1 MIIGVSLRRC
11 LAIMRFL
18 SGRPDVASDTGREKG
33 TFIVHTARALPAA
46 SVLNLRDLGGIALGP
61 GRQVRAGAVL
71 RSGQLHGL
79 DAAHD
84 ATLAA
89 LGIRTVVDLRTADER
104 SSAPDRLPP
113 GARLFVA
120 DVLGDDPGVAP
131 ARLRALLGD
140 PVEAER
146 LLGGGKAEELFA
158 QTYRQMVLSPRAGA
172 AYRAFLETAADDAA
186 RPVLFHCTAGKDR
199 TGWAAAVLLLVLGAS
214 RDTVR
219 TEFLAVNPVVRV
231 AFRPYV
237 QGYLDAGGDP
247 EIASAIIEVRTR
259 YLDTALDAMDER
271 WGGLDGYLRNGLR
284 VPDAALRRLRE
295 DLVVAAPG
303 FGPAFRAP
311 GSADVHPN

>member
-1 MIIGVSLRRC
+1 M
-11 LAIMRFL
+11 
-18 SGRPDVASDTGREKG
+18 
-33 TFIVHTARALPAA
+33 HTARALPAA

-61 GRQVRAGAVL
+61 GRQVRAGVVL
-71 RSGQLHGL
+71 RSGQLNGL

-84 ATLAA
+84 ATLAS

-104 SSAPDRLPP
+104 GSAPDRLPE

-140 PVEAER
+140 PAEAER
-146 LLGGGKAEELFA
+146 LLGGGRAQELFA
-158 QTYRQMVLSPRAGA
+158 QTYRQMVLSPRAAA

-247 EIASAIIEVRTR
+247 EIASAIVEVRPR

-295 DLVVAAPG
+295 ELVVAAPG